1 MVHRI
6 QNRNPGYTDF
16 SNTSSSQ
23 SFTFSNPNNSIITDG
38 ANALKIDEE
47 IKSESLNV
55 SSNEMETYQE
65 NSSENENLASQG
77 VENSANTAE
86 KDFSSNG
93 LDNFK
98 FNEEET
104 PELFNSDNEAMNEES
119 STKSEEEQISDD
131 DDLEI
136 PAFLRR
142 QKN

>member
-16 SNTSSSQ
+16 SNTGSSQ
-23 SFTFSNPNNSIITDG
+23 SFTFSNPTNSIITNG
-38 ANALKIDEE
+38 ANALKIEEE
-47 IKSESLNV
+47 IKSENLDV
-55 SSNEMETYQE
+55 SSNEMDTYQE
-65 NSSENENLASQG
+65 NSNQNESFESKEAENSPNT
-77 VENSANTAE
+77 VEN
-86 KDFSSNG
+86 DFSSNG
-93 LDNFK
+93 LENFK

-119 STKSEEEQISDD
+119 SIKSGQDQISDE

>member
-16 SNTSSSQ
+16 SNTGSFQ
-23 SFTFSNPNNSIITDG
+23 SFTFSNPTNSIITNG
-38 ANALKIDEE
+38 ANALKIEEE
-47 IKSESLNV
+47 IKSENFNA

-65 NSSENENLASQG
+65 NSSENESLENQG
-77 VENSANTAE
+77 VENSSNTVE
-86 KDFSSNG
+86 DDFSSNG
-93 LDNFK
+93 LENFK

-104 PELFNSDNEAMNEES
+104 PELFNSDSEVMNEES
-119 STKSEEEQISDD
+119 STKSEEEQISED